1 MMRALV
7 LERRGRHAIVLLPGG
22 ELRRIRA
29 PHALAGEEILLPSQ
43 PARVPMRRFAYAAAG
58 LAGVLAILPA
68 TLPLAQAK
76 VVAYATV
83 DINPSVEFGLSAG
96 GTVLTAT
103 GLDKDGH
110 RVLATARVRGE
121 ALSVAVDTLLRTA
134 SAQGFIAKGRP
145 AAVIVAGYGAG
156 EASVPAAV
164 QGQLRL
170 ARSFAATYL
179 HHHGVKGIVS
189 AMIVPRVLVQAA
201 EKAHVSAGVY
211 AVWSALHKAG
221 AGVKVS
227 AMRVGH
233 LGSAMAKIATTSS
246 GKAVLPVLTGKVKTT
261 GTQPS
266 TGARHGQTNGN
277 TPSTTGSQEGQKGG
291 NAPSSGTTP
300 PVTPPVTPPAG
311 GTGQQA
317 PATPPVQLQIVTP
330 GGTVQLQLGGDSQ
343 EGARTTGPGDAQGQ
357 GNGQGVG
364 PGQGH
369 GHGKGKK
376 GDGGQGVLPG
386 GSSVQPG
393 GPAQDAGGGAG
404 QDQGNGVPGGQ
415 SDHGKGHHDH
425 GGTGASSGFSNLQG
439 VGQTYWLGTWGK
451 GHHRHGEATGA
462 SGLYPQGNGDGAS
475 GLQLGGD

>member
-22 ELRRIRA
+22 EIRRIRA
-29 PHALAGEEILLPSQ
+29 PHALAGDEILLPGQ

-68 TLPLAQAK
+68 ALPLAQAK

-83 DINPSVEFGLSAG
+83 DINPSVELGLSAG

-121 ALSVAVDTLLRTA
+121 ALSAAVDTLLRTA
-134 SAQGFIAKGRP
+134 SAQGFIAEGRP

-227 AMRVGH
+227 AMRGDH

-246 GKAVLPVLTGKVKTT
+246 GKAVLPVLTGKAKATA
-261 GTQPS
+261 TQPS
-266 TGARHGQTNGN
+266 TGVRHGQTNGS
-277 TPSTTGSQEGQKGG
+277 TPPSTGPQKGETG
-291 NAPSSGTTP
+291 GEAPSGTTP
-300 PVTPPVTPPAG
+300 PVTPPVTPSVG
-311 GTGQQA
+311 GTGRQT
-317 PATPPVQLQIVTP
+317 PATPSVQLQIVTP

-343 EGARTTGPGDAQGQ
+343 EGAGTTGPGNAQGQ
-357 GNGQGVG
+357 GDGQGAG
-364 PGQGH
+364 PGQGR

-376 GDGGQGVLPG
+376 GDAGQGILPG

-393 GPAQDAGGGAG
+393 GPAQGAGGGAG
-404 QDQGNGVPGGQ
+404 QDQGNGVPGGK
-415 SDHGKGHHDH
+415 SDHGKGAK
-425 GGTGASSGFSNLQG
+425 GQAGAEGSSGYSNLQG
-439 VGQTYWLGTWGK
+439 VGPSYWLDAWGK
-451 GHHRHGEATGA
+451 GHHHHGDAPDG
-462 SGLYPQGNGDGAS
+462 SGLYPQGGGDGGS
-475 GLQLGGD
+475 GLQPGGD